1 MSLVLIL
8 PMRNGNVFKHNFTK
22 SSSIFKFLSYLWGM
36 ETDYSGIES
45 WANGTWVLILPMRNG
60 NVSNKSLYFKLYML
74 RSYPTYEEWKLS
86 FKRWSKIRSCRSYPT
101 YEEWK
106 LYTLSSSSCSANTSF
121 LSYLWGMETKNK
133 NFETFEK
140 VLFLSY
146 LWGMETTIF
155 YICYI
160 RDYLVLILPMRN
172 GNTNEANQR
181 YATTESFLSYLW
193 GMETISTL

>member
-1 MSLVLIL
+1 
-8 PMRNGNVFKHNFTK
+8 
-22 SSSIFKFLSYLWGM
+22 M

-106 LYTLSSSSCSANTSF
+106 QPKISEISKL
-121 LSYLWGMETKNK
+121 E
-133 NFETFEK
+133 
-140 VLFLSY
+140 
-146 LWGMETTIF
+146 
-155 YICYI
+155 
-160 RDYLVLILPMRN
+160 RVLILPMRN
-172 GNTNEANQR
+172 GNHNPKIEDSNKVVM
-181 YATTESFLSYLW
+181 FLSYL
-193 GMETISTL
+193 